1 MYASSF
7 VAPSPS
13 PQPHS
18 FPRHHHPPSRR
29 RPIPSC
35 FRCCR
40 SIRLSRRRP
49 FHRSLS
55 PLSSFHR
62 SLPFTAPLCSPLP
75 SFPYNPPHPPPHFK
89 SKKRDATT
97 LLTQGA
103 PRCHRGRGLYQDH
116 LDQLTIPGPRVDAVI
131 IFVFASNTYFTLNK
145 FLELLILL

>member
-7 VAPSPS
+7 VPPSPS

-18 FPRHHHPPSRR
+18 FPHHHHPPSRR

-40 SIRLSRRRP
+40 SICLSRRRP

-62 SLPFTAPLCSPLP
+62 SLVFTAPLCSPLP
-75 SFPYNPPHPPPHFK
+75 CVHRSLPSLITPLILPHISNPKNATRPPFSHRVLQGATGAVGYIK
-89 SKKRDATT
+89 TT
-97 LLTQGA
+97 LINSQYPA
-103 PRCHRGRGLYQDH
+103 P
-116 LDQLTIPGPRVDAVI
+116 
-131 IFVFASNTYFTLNK
+131 
-145 FLELLILL
+145 ELMLS